1 LLCSQD
7 QTLHTLIYFFVFT
20 MYFALQHRFLTLSL
34 SSVVS
39 ALATN
44 MSTDKFFPL
53 RLTGS
58 SMKEIIAIF
67 PLGKT
72 PMTAFKIFQLSIWRT
87 FAFGDKER
95 IKDLTLE
102 QDASPDLESIIATI
116 TTWGGKSNIAMPVYG
131 NFQII
136 KSKVP
141 QMLHLLWE
149 FSQALSK
156 DCNTPGATLT
166 FAEVYKRL
174 ADKKVPS
181 LPPGGIIIWLLI
193 SDFVE
198 YGICFAPT
206 EQDLAEHIIPIAKGS
221 HGSPSGPTAAL
232 KYAAESAEEE
242 MPNDAAALTKVLRK
256 IIEVFNN
263 PTEAMPTIQML
274 VRVCKEIQGRN
285 LNMVDIEHALCK
297 IARQLSMGKGRESKK
312 QKA

>member
-1 LLCSQD
+1 
-7 QTLHTLIYFFVFT
+7 
-20 MYFALQHRFLTLSL
+20 
-34 SSVVS
+34 
-39 ALATN
+39 
-44 MSTDKFFPL
+44 
-53 RLTGS
+53 
-58 SMKEIIAIF
+58 MKEIIAIF

>member
-1 LLCSQD
+1 
-7 QTLHTLIYFFVFT
+7 
-20 MYFALQHRFLTLSL
+20 MYFALQHRLLTLSL

-72 PMTAFKIFQLSIWRT
+72 SMTAFKIFQLSIWRT

-149 FSQALSK
+149 FSQALSN

-166 FAEVYKRL
+166 FAEV
-174 ADKKVPS
+174 
-181 LPPGGIIIWLLI
+181 
-193 SDFVE
+193 
-198 YGICFAPT
+198 
-206 EQDLAEHIIPIAKGS
+206 
-221 HGSPSGPTAAL
+221 
-232 KYAAESAEEE
+232 
-242 MPNDAAALTKVLRK
+242 
-256 IIEVFNN
+256 
-263 PTEAMPTIQML
+263 
-274 VRVCKEIQGRN
+274 
-285 LNMVDIEHALCK
+285 
-297 IARQLSMGKGRESKK
+297 
-312 QKA
+312 